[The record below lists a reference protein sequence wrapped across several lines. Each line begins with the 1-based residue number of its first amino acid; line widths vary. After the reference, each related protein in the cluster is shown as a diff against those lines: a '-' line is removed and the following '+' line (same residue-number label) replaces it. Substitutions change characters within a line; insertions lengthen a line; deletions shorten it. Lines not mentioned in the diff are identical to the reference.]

1 MGLELSL
8 MCITGLWGP
17 AASMASVHQLHSP
30 EHREMFLSCK
40 ELGMQFSKVHFPTLK
55 KFHEPHSL
63 PKGRWFK
70 DLSCDP
76 WVTGKPIQ
84 ESDTVIPQSCFRGGS
99 CWGNVFLRTF
109 YACWNKSKH
118 PVFFVFEGDTGTS
131 TTVSCCQSPAL
142 EAMSP
147 CFSLL
152 SMSLKHR
159 WVVSSTARRSAKL
172 HYFSRESA
180 KYLKARGTVFSLL
193 KISACAFQSVSQRDS
208 INIPWGSQCI
218 CKFLYLIIRPIDQ

>member
-17 AASMASVHQLHSP
+17 ATSMASVHQLHSP

-40 ELGMQFSKVHFPTLK
+40 ELGMQFSKVHFPTLR

-84 ESDTVIPQSCFRGGS
+84 ESDTVIPQSCFRGGEAAGGMFS
-99 CWGNVFLRTF
+99 SEHFMP
-109 YACWNKSKH
+109 AEIKSKH
-118 PVFFVFEGDTGTS
+118 PVFFLCEGDTGTS

-172 HYFSRESA
+172 HYFSRKSA
-180 KYLKARGTVFSLL
+180 KYLKARGTVFFLVEDFSLCFS
-193 KISACAFQSVSQRDS
+193 KCFSER
-208 INIPWGSQCI
+208 
-218 CKFLYLIIRPIDQ
+218 